1 MPPSLVPYNAL
12 LPESASTPTLVDTNY
27 VPAGNDF
34 KPTIESVE
42 PVSLGQG
49 VISWYWR
56 NWKYESAACLLVLS
70 GPLIILGTLYPHNGQ
85 PLPQWPLDVSINSLL
100 SVYALILKASIGII
114 LTSCIGQLQWKWF
127 ALESRPLYD
136 MVRFDQATRDAG
148 GALNLI
154 WRQRIQQPLT
164 TLGCAITI
172 LAVAVD
178 PFVQQL
184 LRPVDCSVEL
194 PDDGMTA
201 DLPVATFF
209 ESMGHFGPTD
219 NNTSDSAKKKATE
232 SAIYTGTFA
241 PQQDI
246 TWQCPSGNCT
256 FSTYSTIGLCNSC
269 EDVSADVVV
278 NFTYSPANVSEYPN
292 YPSGIYPPG
301 NSFGINFTAHSS
313 YNASDYVSMSVDMS
327 ATDGWDGAPVT
338 LAVAATELHPSWTEN
353 RDDIRDA
360 KLVFGFLIG
369 ATVKANGRIDWTT
382 PDNSTCNPEE
392 SNEAWS
398 CRGYGAATCTI
409 KPCVQVYNATVIAG
423 NFEENLLTTF
433 SGADWGRIRGVYNLD
448 LYLAMLDSQCS
459 TRERT
464 DSFPDFELK
473 DRWRPFDFN
482 VTVSDPAQLVKSL
495 PDNIQSLIEN
505 GCLHLMAPDA
515 LLESVG
521 QHLQGFVQ
529 ASDGIERVYVDD
541 FRIESMQ
548 NFQGPPVIQSIYN
561 LGNTDFERVEST
573 LTNITHSLTTY
584 IRTHGWAQSSDGT
597 NYTRTAQGKVYH
609 YATCL
614 EVKWLW
620 LLFPSVLSSL
630 TVLLFFL
637 VIEIARKGNT
647 PVWKASPLA
656 WVLRT
661 DEPGDGRVSFSG
673 SACEAMQD
681 RSRQIAVHLDEMDGP
696 RIGMVDMK
704 DPHLELR

>member
-1 MPPSLVPYNAL
+1 MPPSLAPYNAL
-12 LPESASTPTLVDTNY
+12 LPESVSTPTLVDANY
-27 VPAGNDF
+27 VTTENNF
-34 KPTIESVE
+34 KPSIELAE
-42 PVSLGQG
+42 PASLGQG
-49 VISWYWR
+49 VISWYWK

-70 GPLIILGTLYPHNGQ
+70 GPLIIFGTLYPHNGQ
-85 PLPQWPLDVSINSLL
+85 PSPQWPLDVSINSLL
-100 SVYALILKASIGII
+100 SVYALILKASIGLI

-194 PDDGMTA
+194 PDDDGMTA
-201 DLPVATFF
+201 ELPVATFF
-209 ESMGHFGPTD
+209 NEWGHFGPD
-219 NNTSDSAKKKATE
+219 DSAKEKAIE
-232 SAIYTGTFA
+232 NAMYTGTFA

-256 FSTYSTIGLCNSC
+256 FSTYSTIGLCNYC

-278 NFTYSPANVSEYPN
+278 NFTYSPANDSEYH
-292 YPSGIYPPG
+292 PSGIPPTPA
-301 NSFGINFTAHSS
+301 FTVYSS
-313 YNASDYVSMSVDMS
+313 YDTSDYVSMSMNIS
-327 ATDGWDGAPVT
+327 ATQLWLGAPVNV
-338 LAVAATELHPSWTEN
+338 AVAAAELHPSWTEN

-369 ATVKANGRIDWTT
+369 ATAKANGRIDWTT
-382 PDNSTCNPEE
+382 MDTLDETTCNPEE
-392 SNEAWS
+392 LNESWG

-423 NFEENLLTTF
+423 TFEENLLTTF
-433 SGADWGRIRGVYNLD
+433 SGVEWGRIRHVDNGD
-448 LYLAMLDSQCS
+448 MYLAMLDSQCS
-459 TRERT
+459 SRERT
-464 DSFPDFELK
+464 DSFPDSELK
-473 DRWRPFDFN
+473 NRWRPFDFN
-482 VTVSDPAQLVKSL
+482 VTVSDTAQLAKSL
-495 PDNIQSLIEN
+495 PENILSLIED
-505 GCLHLMAPDA
+505 GCLHLVSPS
-515 LLESVG
+515 LLLYFVG
-521 QHLQGFVQ
+521 NYLQGFVQ
-529 ASDGIERVYVDD
+529 ASMGSGSVNDDD
-541 FRIESMQ
+541 FEITSMGD
-548 NFQGPPVIQSIYN
+548 FQGRPVIQSIYN
-561 LGNTDFERVEST
+561 WGNTGFERVEST
-573 LTNITHSLTTY
+573 LTNISDSLTTY
-584 IRTHGWAQSSDGT
+584 IRTHNWAQSSDGT
-597 NYTRTAQGKVYH
+597 NYTSTAQGKVYH

-637 VIEIARKGNT
+637 VIEVARKGKT